1 MKLSSAPLV
10 SRLERFHCNTIQR
23 HKKQFLMHYSD
34 AETPVYVLAIPFGP
48 TAIHVIWATVQPL
61 RKTVG
66 YRIHY
71 SGPTNGSEDVDGPD
85 TKNFVL
91 TGLKNN
97 GTYCVAIA
105 VKRYHSSI
113 HTYTHTHTHTQN
125 PLTQHMLCL

>member
-1 MKLSSAPLV
+1 
-10 SRLERFHCNTIQR
+10 
-23 HKKQFLMHYSD
+23 MHYSD

-61 RKTVG
+61 KKTVG

-97 GTYCVAIA
+97 GTYRVAIA
-105 VKRYHSSI
+105 AKSKQLPSGRIQANPVLLGQSHS
-113 HTYTHTHTHTQN
+113 
-125 PLTQHMLCL
+125 